1 MREAMEGEPPVLLHL
16 FDKAY
21 GFRGQIPSPVSV
33 EWLGVWGGG
42 GSLVFTVPADN
53 PRISRLLTPG
63 SRVACTLKRP
73 GYIEPK
79 TLISGPV
86 SEWKGEGI
94 EHLPTRVF
102 TVRDDFDEV
111 FQGIVGWPVPAAAI
125 TAQGTAAYHVVT
137 GPAETVVRT
146 LVSANA
152 PRQGVPVT
160 VAASAGL
167 GPSLTVKVRM
177 HPLYDRLFPKIA
189 DLGLGVRVVQV
200 PGESVRRLLTWI
212 PTTHTRV
219 LTEESGVILPGAEIV
234 VQAPKATRVVVAAGG
249 DGTARVFRQYIDSAA
264 ESKWGISRAITVD
277 ARDVDPADPNLS
289 TILQERADEAL
300 AENQEVSSLSME
312 LTETDAWQF
321 GTAFELGDM
330 LPVRLSGQDTITDR
344 VNEVQM
350 TWTAGDGGGLEITPR
365 VGAYEESPDD
375 RMYKLLARA
384 LKASRNLEVTK

>member
-1 MREAMEGEPPVLLHL
+1 MREAMEGDPPVLLHL

-33 EWLGVWGGG
+33 EWLGHWGTG
-42 GSLVFTVPADN
+42 GSLVFIVPADN

-73 GYIEPK
+73 GYPGPK

-86 SEWKGEGI
+86 SEWKGEGV
-94 EHLPTRVF
+94 EHQPTRIF

-125 TAQGTAAYHVVT
+125 TAQNTSSYHKVT

-146 LVSANA
+146 LVNANA

-167 GPSLTVKVRM
+167 GPTLTVQVRM
-177 HPLYDRLFPKIA
+177 HPLFDRLFPKVS
-189 DLGLGVRVVQV
+189 DLGLGVRVVQE
-200 PGESVRRLLTWI
+200 PGQSARHLLTWL
-212 PTTHTRV
+212 PTTHTRA

-234 VQAPKATRVVVAAGG
+234 VQAPKATRVIVAAGG
-249 DGTARVFRQYIDSAA
+249 EGTARVFRQYIDTAA
-264 ESKWGISRAITVD
+264 EAKWGISRSLVVD
-277 ARDVDPADPNLS
+277 ARDVDPGAGDLAAQ
-289 TILQERADEAL
+289 LQERADEAL
-300 AENQEVSSLSME
+300 AENQEVSSLSIE
-312 LTETDAWQF
+312 LTESDAWQY
-321 GTAFELGDM
+321 GTAFELGDKV
-330 LPVRLSGQDTITDR
+330 PVTLSGQDTITDR

-350 TWTAGDGGGLEITPR
+350 TWAAGDGGGLEITPR
-365 VGAYEESPDD
+365 IGAYEESPDD
-375 RMYKLLARA
+375 RLYKLLARA
-384 LKASRNLEVTK
+384 LKSGRNLEVTR